1 MSSHDEAYRVIQ
13 NDIRDR
19 KSTIKCNGIKCLS
32 FFSGA
37 LGLDLGLEAAGIH
50 PLLACEV
57 DRRCRETITANR
69 PDLGLIGDLRD
80 YAASDIIGM
89 SGLAAHDDVDLLVG
103 DPPCQAFSTAGKRR
117 SFDDERGNIFLRF
130 IDLIVEIRPK
140 FAVIENVRG
149 ILSAPLE
156 HIPWK
161 DRVDKQMATRNMKG
175 GALAHILERLKKAG
189 YGVTFN
195 LYNAANFGSPE
206 IRERVIFVCCRDGK
220 KAPWLVPTHSE
231 HCEHGLPAWR
241 TLREAIGDLDES
253 EQEYIRFPEKRLRW
267 YKMLKEGQN
276 WRDLPV
282 DLQKEALGKSY
293 QAAGGKTGF
302 LRRLAWEKP
311 SPTLVTFPAM
321 PATDLAHPEKDRP
334 LSIQEYKRI
343 QEFPDDWIICG
354 SLTDQYRQIGNA
366 VPISLGRAV
375 GSLISSLYHNLPVKK
390 YEGFKY
396 SRYLNTSEKHMIQKC
411 PHAIQLALS
420 GELI

>member
-1 MSSHDEAYRVIQ
+1 MIQ
-13 NDIRDR
+13 NAIQDR
-19 KSTIKCNGIKCLS
+19 KSTVNRRDVKCLS

-37 LGLDLGLEAAGIH
+37 LGLDLGLEAAGIQ

-80 YAASDIIGM
+80 YAASDVIEM
-89 SGLAAHDDVDLLVG
+89 SGLTACDDIDLMVG
-103 DPPCQAFSTAGKRR
+103 GPPCQAFSTAGKRR
-117 SFDDERGNIFLRF
+117 GFEDERGNVFLRYIDF
-130 IDLIVEIRPK
+130 IEEIHPK

-161 DRVDKQMATRNMKG
+161 DRSKKSMGTRNMKG
-175 GALAHILERLKKAG
+175 GALAHILERLKRAG

-231 HCEHGLPAWR
+231 HCEHGLPPWR
-241 TLREAIGDLDES
+241 TLRDAIGDLDES
-253 EQEYIRFPEKRLRW
+253 EQQYAKFPEKRLRW
-267 YKMLKEGQN
+267 YRMLKAGQN
-276 WRDLPV
+276 WRNLPEK
-282 DLQKEALGKSY
+282 LQREALGKSY
-293 QAAGGKTGF
+293 EAAGGKTGF

-354 SLTDQYRQIGNA
+354 SLADQYRQIGNA

-375 GSLISSLYHNLPVKK
+375 GHLIMSLLHNQPVKE

-396 SRYLNTSEKHMIQKC
+396 SRYLNTTDRNVMQQR
-411 PHAIQLALS
+411 ANAVQLTFL

>member
-1 MSSHDEAYRVIQ
+1 MTQNEIQ
-13 NDIRDR
+13 DR
-19 KSTIKCNGIKCLS
+19 KSRVERTGIKCLS

-37 LGLDLGLEAAGIH
+37 LGLDLGLEKAGIH

-69 PDLGLIGDLRD
+69 PEIGLIGDIRD
-80 YAASDIIGM
+80 YTASEIM
-89 SGLAAHDDVDLLVG
+89 EMAGLRAGDEVDLIAG
-103 DPPCQAFSTAGKRR
+103 GPPCQAFSTAGKRR
-117 SFDDERGNIFLRF
+117 GFEDERGNVFLRY
-130 IDLIVEIRPK
+130 IDIIEEVRPK

-161 DRVDKQMATRNMKG
+161 DRGDRKLGKRNMKG
-175 GALAHILERLKKAG
+175 GALAYILERLGKAG

-195 LYNAANFGSPE
+195 LYNSANFGSPE
-206 IRERVIFVCCRDGK
+206 IRERVIFICSRDGR

-231 HCEHGLPAWR
+231 HGEHGLPRWK
-241 TLREAIGDLDES
+241 TLRDAIGDLKEE
-253 EQEYIRFPEKRLRW
+253 EQTYASFPEKRLRW
-267 YKMLKEGQN
+267 YRMLKEGQN
-276 WRDLPV
+276 WRNLPEN
-282 DLQKEALGKSY
+282 LQKEALGKSY
-293 QAAGGKTGF
+293 EAGGGKTGF

-343 QEFPDDWIICG
+343 QEFPDEWILCG
-354 SLTDQYRQIGNA
+354 SLSDQYRQIGNA

-375 GSLISSLYHNLPVKK
+375 GSLIMSLLNNLPIQE

-396 SRYLNTSEKHMIQKC
+396 SRYLNTTDRQLVQKRSV
-411 PHAIQLALS
+411 AVQLTFS
-420 GELI
+420 GEAI